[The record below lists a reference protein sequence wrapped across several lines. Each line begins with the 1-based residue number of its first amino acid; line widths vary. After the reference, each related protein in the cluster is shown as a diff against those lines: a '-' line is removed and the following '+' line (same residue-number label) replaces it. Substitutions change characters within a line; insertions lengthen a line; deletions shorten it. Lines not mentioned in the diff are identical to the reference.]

1 MYLTSI
7 NYYLLSKNSR
17 RIIMSGKKT
26 RVVVIALAL
35 LAIVVG
41 CVIGSS
47 KADTKGVSGTVNAAG
62 SSALLPLVQNAAK
75 TFMDENPDS
84 VVNANG
90 GGSGQGLQQ
99 VSDGTID
106 IGNSDVYAEEK
117 LDKKSASKLVDH
129 QIAITAIAPI
139 VNKDA
144 GVKSL
149 TTQQLID
156 VFTGKVTNWKQ
167 VGGNDVKIVLV
178 SRPASSGTRVT
189 FEQYALKK
197 TVSRSNQ
204 SLETDD
210 SGTLIQMIQSVE
222 GAVGY
227 VALSYLTGKP
237 NVTAVAIN
245 GVKPTLQNVYKG
257 SYKVWTYEHMY
268 TKGQPKK
275 TAVKAFLKKM
285 MSKDY
290 ESKIEGMG
298 YGVASKLSDKAKKE
312 HK

>member
-1 MYLTSI
+1 
-7 NYYLLSKNSR
+7 
-17 RIIMSGKKT
+17 MSGKKT

-47 KADTKGVSGTVNAAG
+47 KADTKGVFGTVNAAG
-62 SSALLPLVQNAAK
+62 SSALLPLVQSAAK

-178 SRPASSGTRVT
+178 ARPASSGTRVT
-189 FEQYALKK
+189 FEQYALKR

-227 VALSYLTGKP
+227 VALLYLTGKP

-245 GVKPTLQNVYKG
+245 GVKPTLQNVYNG

-275 TAVKAFLKKM
+275 TAIKAFLKKM

-298 YGVASKLSDKAKKE
+298 YGVTSKLSDKAKKD

>member
-1 MYLTSI
+1 
-7 NYYLLSKNSR
+7 
-17 RIIMSGKKT
+17 MSGKKT

-62 SSALLPLVQNAAK
+62 SSALLPLVQSAAK

-156 VFTGKVTNWKQ
+156 IFTGKVTNWKQ

-178 SRPASSGTRVT
+178 SRPASSGTRAT

-245 GVKPTLQNVYKG
+245 GVKPTLQNVYNG

-298 YGVASKLSDKAKKE
+298 YGVTSKLSDKAKKE

>member
-1 MYLTSI
+1 ML
-7 NYYLLSKNSR
+7 
-17 RIIMSGKKT
+17 GKKT

-41 CVIGSS
+41 CVVGSS

-62 SSALLPLVQNAAK
+62 SSALLPLVQSAAK
-75 TFMDENPDS
+75 SFMDENPDS
-84 VVNANG
+84 VINTNG

-106 IGNSDVYAEEK
+106 IGDSDLFAEEK

-129 QIAITAIAPI
+129 QVAITAIAPI

-156 VFTGKVTNWKQ
+156 VYTGKVTNWNQ
-167 VGGNDVKIVLV
+167 VGGNDCKIVLI
-178 SRPASSGTRVT
+178 SRPASSGTRAT
-189 FEQYALKK
+189 FEQYALNK
-197 TVSRSNQ
+197 TASRSNQ

-227 VALSYLTGKP
+227 VALSYLTGNP
-237 NVTAVAIN
+237 DVTAVAIN
-245 GVKPTLQNVYKG
+245 GVKPTLDNVYNG
-257 SYKVWTYEHMY
+257 SYKVWNYEHMY

-275 TAVKAFLKKM
+275 AAVKAFLKKM
-285 MSKDY
+285 LSKEY
-290 ESKIEGMG
+290 ESKVEGMG
-298 YGVASKLSDKAKKE
+298 YGVVSKLSDKAKKE